1 MIPNPDMIEFE
12 RRLKETLSTAYEID
26 RELGGGGMSRV
37 FVATDRILGRKIVI
51 KVLSPELTAEVNR
64 GRFRREMQVAA
75 QLQHPHIV
83 PLLSAGEQ
91 DDLLYFTMPFIKG
104 ESLKTAVEKDGG
116 MSVAEVVRV
125 LYHVGEALDYA
136 HEAGIVHRDIK
147 PANILRSGSYAL
159 ITDFGVAKAL
169 NAAMSAQVM
178 TSTGM
183 AIGTPMYMAPE
194 QLAGDSAA
202 DHRVDIYAAGL
213 LAYELLHGTSP
224 YAAATPQRVLA
235 AVLTQDPRPLI
246 EVEPKVPRALSDLIM
261 RCLSKEPEQRPPS
274 ARELLKW
281 LDLFLDES
289 GKAGTIERRVANIV
303 HTPTPESAVTP
314 VVIRDIHSTPRS
326 TRTVEVQADAV
337 RAPAVQAPA
346 VQAPAVQAPAVQA
359 PAVQAPAVQAPA
371 VQAPAV
377 QADEVPADEL
387 LADEIQGV
395 GSASLYSDKNYGG
408 YETPKKSRAGL
419 WAGVVVVFALI
430 AVGGFLWLQP
440 GGGGAPAAMAA
451 GPDSAAALI
460 ADSGSLQVPAA
471 SVPESSAVV
480 VVVDSQARRDSIRRV
495 ARAEAAKKAA
505 AKTDSLKKAQ
515 VVEASPLTKARAA
528 AGAMLSDES
537 ARKAFAKGATHK
549 GGVLGTRNSGDLQ
562 TQIDALQPF
571 LSEAR
576 ISYDHFKILVQGA
589 GVSLFDAN
597 GRMIPAALQQ
607 FASGT

>member
-1 MIPNPDMIEFE
+1 MIPNLDMNEFD
-12 RRLKETLSTAYEID
+12 RRLKDALSTAYEID

-136 HEAGIVHRDIK
+136 HEAGVVHRDIK

-169 NAAMSAQVM
+169 NAAMSSQVM

-194 QLAGDSAA
+194 QLAGDAAA

-213 LAYELLHGTSP
+213 LAYELLHGKSP
-224 YAAATPQRVLA
+224 YAGATPQRVLA
-235 AVLTQDPRPLI
+235 AVLTQDPKPLI
-246 EVEPKVPRALSDLIM
+246 EVQPAVPQALSDLVM
-261 RCLSKEPEQRPPS
+261 RCLSKEPEQRPAT
-274 ARELLKW
+274 ARELLKS
-281 LDLFLDES
+281 LDSFLDVS
-289 GKAGTIERRVANIV
+289 GRAGTIERRVAHTV
-303 HTPTPESAVTP
+303 TPTPASGVTP
-314 VVIRDIHSTPRS
+314 VVIRDHTRSTPRS
-326 TRTVEVQADAV
+326 TQTVEAQAVEAQAV
-337 RAPAVQAPA
+337 VAQAVVAH
-346 VQAPAVQAPAVQA
+346 
-359 PAVQAPAVQAPA
+359 
-371 VQAPAV
+371 
-377 QADEVPADEL
+377 ADEVASGEIQASKVQVDEARTDEV

-395 GSASLYSDKNYGG
+395 SSASVFGEENYSG
-408 YETPKKSRAGL
+408 YQTPKKSRAGL
-419 WAGVVVVFALI
+419 LAGVITVFALF

-440 GGGGAPAAMAA
+440 GGKEAPITVAAEPAAAV
-451 GPDSAAALI
+451 ALI
-460 ADSGSLQVPAA
+460 VDSSSVQVPAA
-471 SVPESSAVV
+471 AVPETTAVV
-480 VVVDSQARRDSIRRV
+480 LVDSQAIRDSIRKV
-495 ARAEAAKKAA
+495 ARAKAAKLAA
-505 AKTDSLKKAQ
+505 AKNDSMNKVQ
-515 VVEASPLTKARAA
+515 VVEASTLTKARAA
-528 AGAMLSDES
+528 AVAMLSNEN
-537 ARKAFAKGATHK
+537 ARKAFMKGASHK
-549 GGVLGTRNSGDLQ
+549 GGVLGTKKSGDLQ

-576 ISYDHFKILVQGA
+576 MSYEHFKILVQGA
-589 GVSLFDAN
+589 GVTLFDKE

-607 FASGT
+607 FASGN

>member
-1 MIPNPDMIEFE
+1 MIPNPDIAEFD

-136 HEAGIVHRDIK
+136 HEAGVVHRDIK
-147 PANILRSGSYAL
+147 PANVLRSGSYAL

-213 LAYELLHGTSP
+213 LAYELLHGKSP

-246 EVEPKVPRALSDLIM
+246 EVEPKVPQALSDLIM
-261 RCLSKEPEQRPPS
+261 RCLAKEPEHRP
-274 ARELLKW
+274 ATAKELLKG
-281 LDLFLDES
+281 LDVFLDDS
-289 GKAGTIERRVANIV
+289 GRAGTIERRVAHIA
-303 HTPTPESAVTP
+303 HTPTPTPAVTP
-314 VVIRDIHSTPRS
+314 VVIRDLIPTPRS
-326 TRTVEVQADAV
+326 TRTVEVQAAE
-337 RAPAVQAPA
+337 VQAVEVHA
-346 VQAPAVQAPAVQA
+346 VE
-359 PAVQAPAVQAPA
+359 
-371 VQAPAV
+371 V
-377 QADEVPADEL
+377 QADEADEL
-387 LADEIQGV
+387 LAHEIQGV
-395 GSASLYSDKNYGG
+395 GSASLFGEKNYDG
-408 YETPKKSRAGL
+408 YQTPKKSRAGL
-419 WAGVVVVFALI
+419 LAGVVTVFALI
-430 AVGGFLWLQP
+430 AAGGFLWLQP
-440 GGGGAPAAMAA
+440 GGDGAPITVAADPGAA
-451 GPDSAAALI
+451 VSLI
-460 ADSGSLQVPAA
+460 SDSGSVQVPVAT
-471 SVPESSAVV
+471 VPESTAIVL
-480 VVVDSQARRDSIRRV
+480 VDSQAIRDSIRRV
-495 ARAEAAKKAA
+495 ARAKAAKEAA
-505 AKTDSLKKAQ
+505 AKEAAAKDDSLKKAEI
-515 VVEASPLTKARAA
+515 VEASTLTRARAA

-537 ARKAFAKGATHK
+537 ARKAFAKGASHK
-549 GGVLGTRNSGDLQ
+549 GGVLGTRKSGDLQ

-571 LSEAR
+571 LSQAR
-576 ISYDHFKILVQGA
+576 MSYEHFKLLVQGA
-589 GVSLFDAN
+589 GVDLFDKE
-597 GRMIPAALQQ
+597 GRMIPDALQR
-607 FASGT
+607 FASGS